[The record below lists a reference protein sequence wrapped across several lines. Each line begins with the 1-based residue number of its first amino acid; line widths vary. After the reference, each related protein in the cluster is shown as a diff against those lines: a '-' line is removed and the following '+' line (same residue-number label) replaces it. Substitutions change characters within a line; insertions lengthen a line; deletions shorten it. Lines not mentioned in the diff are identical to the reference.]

1 MTDAQQFRAA
11 TVSADHAARACDR
24 GILQVNHGRSGPLNR
39 MRPGDGVVIYS
50 PRDSYPD
57 GAALQAFT
65 VIGRVAEGETCPGDM
80 GGGFHPFRRDI
91 RWQASSPAPIRPL
104 LETLD
109 LTRGRANWGMAFR
122 FGLTRITPADFARIA
137 DAMKIAPDPA

>member
-1 MTDAQQFRAA
+1 LTEPQQFRAP
-11 TVSADHAARACDR
+11 TVSADHAARAR
-24 GILQVNHGRSGPLNR
+24 EGGILQVNHGKSGPLNR

-50 PRDSYPD
+50 PRDSYPG

-65 VIGRVAEGETCPGDM
+65 AIGRVAEGAVYQGDM

-91 RWQASSPAPIRPL
+91 LWQAAAPAPIRPL
-104 LETLD
+104 LEALD